1 MNKRKHQILFRLND
15 AEYEGL
21 KRNVTRSGLNREEFI
36 RSALKNVT
44 FKELPP
50 IEFSEILKNLRQIN
64 NNLNQ
69 IAMKANSYGFVDE
82 RAYRENYSKLQEQIG
97 EIIRGIY

>member
-1 MNKRKHQILFRLND
+1 MNKRNHRIQVWMNDSELNK
-15 AEYEGL
+15 L
-21 KRNVTRSGLNREEFI
+21 NSKVKKSGLSRESYI
-36 RSALKNVT
+36 RLLVDGIT
-44 FKELPP
+44 PKEMPQ
-50 IEFSEILKNLRQIN
+50 IEFYEILKNLRQIN

-69 IAMKANSYGFVDE
+69 IAMKANAYGFVDA

>member
-1 MNKRKHQILFRLND
+1 MLKRKHQVLFRLND
-15 AEYEGL
+15 AEYERL
-21 KRNVTRSGLNREEFI
+21 KHNVKRSGLNREAFI
-36 RSALKNVT
+36 RSALKNVK
-44 FKELPP
+44 FKEMPQ
-50 IEFSEILKNLRQIN
+50 IEFFEILKNLRQIN

-69 IAMKANSYGFVDE
+69 IAMKANSYGFVDA